1 MQALTRQ
8 LHSFAQLVGLEGP
21 ITLRAG
27 LMYRWHA
34 DDEMT
39 DEVEVGHP
47 HAPVTLY
54 QIADALQTI
63 PPECGVEPSCQVT
76 GVRRIS
82 DKVFELTW

>member
-1 MQALTRQ
+1 MQVLTDQ

-21 ITLRAG
+21 ITLRGG
-27 LMYRWHA
+27 LMFRWRD

-47 HAPVTLY
+47 HAPVTLA
-54 QIADALQTI
+54 QIACALQTI
-63 PPECGVEPSCQVT
+63 PPDCGVEPSFQVT

-82 DKVFELTW
+82 DRVFELTW

>member
-1 MQALTRQ
+1 MQTLAEQ
-8 LHSFAQLVGLEGP
+8 LQSFAKLVGLKGP

-27 LMYRWHA
+27 LMSRWHA

-47 HAPVTLY
+47 HAPVTLT

-63 PPECGVEPSCQVT
+63 PPECGVEPSFQVT

-82 DKVFELTW
+82 DRVFELTW